1 MNKILGVRNAIL
13 SNINAYEFPVIID
26 NVKPFKFDSGFIHTL
41 PVTQNN
47 EYRSTALFS
56 EKISQEGI
64 FHIKLVEIYHNT
76 ISNFILIAQ
85 AYTDSN
91 FGGSLVIYPKDI
103 FKNMTNPKDCHIRT
117 KDTTASNKVYTN
129 YARAWLMNMLLNKC
143 NIQHNTVQAKEQ
155 LGLHMTD
162 PNAIL
167 GFSLDHEDSSFTP
180 IIGSSVIVSK
190 TNYIGEDLIMEI
202 SKLYESTNVNVIDFS
217 EIEFS
222 EEK

>member
-41 PVTQNN
+41 PVAQNN
-47 EYRSTALFS
+47 AYISTALFS

-91 FGGSLVIYPKDI
+91 LGGSLVIYPKDI
-103 FKNMTNPKDCHIRT
+103 FKNMKNPKDCHMRS
-117 KDTTASNKVYTN
+117 KDTAYNKVYTN

-143 NIQHNTVQAKEQ
+143 NIQHNTSQAKEQ

-167 GFSLDHEDSSFTP
+167 GFSLDHEDASFTP

-190 TNYIGEDLIMEI
+190 TNYIGDELIMEI
-202 SKLYESTNVNVIDFS
+202 SKLYESTNVNVVDFS

>member
-41 PVTQNN
+41 PVAQNN
-47 EYRSTALFS
+47 AYISTALFS

-103 FKNMTNPKDCHIRT
+103 FKNMKNPKDCHIRS
-117 KDTTASNKVYTN
+117 KDTAYNKVYTN

-143 NIQHNTVQAKEQ
+143 NIQHNTTQAKEQ

-167 GFSLDHEDSSFTP
+167 GFSLDHEDASFTP

-190 TNYIGEDLIMEI
+190 TKYIGDELIMEI
-202 SKLYESTNVNVIDFS
+202 LKLYESTNVNVVDFS
-217 EIEFS
+217 EIEFN

>member
-117 KDTTASNKVYTN
+117 KDTASSKVYTN

-143 NIQHNTVQAKEQ
+143 NIQHNTAQAKEQ

-167 GFSLDHEDSSFTP
+167 GFSLDHEDASFTP

-190 TNYIGEDLIMEI
+190 TNYIGDELIMEI
-202 SKLYESTNVNVIDFS
+202 SKLYESTNVNVVDFS

>member
-41 PVTQNN
+41 PVAQNN
-47 EYRSTALFS
+47 AYISTALFS
-56 EKISQEGI
+56 ETISQEGI
-64 FHIKLVEIYHNT
+64 FRIRLVEIYHNT

-91 FGGSLVIYPKDI
+91 LGGSLVIYPKDI
-103 FKNMTNPKDCHIRT
+103 FKNMKNPKDCHIRS
-117 KDTTASNKVYTN
+117 KDTAYNKVYTN

-143 NIQHNTVQAKEQ
+143 NIQHNTTQAKEQ

-167 GFSLDHEDSSFTP
+167 GFSLDHEDASFTP

-190 TNYIGEDLIMEI
+190 TNYIGNELIVEI
-202 SKLYESTNVNVIDFS
+202 SKLYESTNVNVVDFS

>member
-26 NVKPFKFDSGFIHTL
+26 NVKPFKFDPGFIHTL

-47 EYRSTALFS
+47 AYISTALFS

-103 FKNMTNPKDCHIRT
+103 FKNMTNPKDCHIRA
-117 KDTTASNKVYTN
+117 KDTASNKVYTN

-143 NIQHNTVQAKEQ
+143 NIQHNTAQAKEQ

-167 GFSLDHEDSSFTP
+167 GFSLDHEDASFTP

-190 TNYIGEDLIMEI
+190 TKYIGDELIMEI
-202 SKLYESTNVNVIDFS
+202 LKLYESTNVNVVDFS

>member
-26 NVKPFKFDSGFIHTL
+26 NVKPFKFDPGFIHTL

-47 EYRSTALFS
+47 AYISTALFS

-103 FKNMTNPKDCHIRT
+103 FKNMTNPKDCYIRA
-117 KDTTASNKVYTN
+117 KDTASNKVYTN

-143 NIQHNTVQAKEQ
+143 NIQHNTAQAKEQ

-167 GFSLDHEDSSFTP
+167 GFSLDHEDASFTP

-190 TNYIGEDLIMEI
+190 TKYIGDELIMEI
-202 SKLYESTNVNVIDFS
+202 LKLYESTNVNVVDFS

>member
-41 PVTQNN
+41 PVAQNN
-47 EYRSTALFS
+47 AYISTALFS

-103 FKNMTNPKDCHIRT
+103 FKNMTNPKDCHIRA
-117 KDTTASNKVYTN
+117 KDTASNKVYTN

-143 NIQHNTVQAKEQ
+143 NIQHNTAQAKEQ

-167 GFSLDHEDSSFTP
+167 GFSLDHEDASFTP

-190 TNYIGEDLIMEI
+190 TNYIGDELIMEI
-202 SKLYESTNVNVIDFS
+202 SKLYESTNVNVVDFS

>member
-85 AYTDSN
+85 AYTNSN

-103 FKNMTNPKDCHIRT
+103 FKNMKNPKDCHIRT
-117 KDTTASNKVYTN
+117 KDTASNKVYTN

-143 NIQHNTVQAKEQ
+143 NIQHNTAQAKEQ

-167 GFSLDHEDSSFTP
+167 GFSLDHEDASFTP

-190 TNYIGEDLIMEI
+190 TNYIGDELIMEI
-202 SKLYESTNVNVIDFS
+202 SKLYESSNVNVIDFS

>member
-47 EYRSTALFS
+47 EYISTALFS

-85 AYTDSN
+85 AGAASN
-91 FGGSLVIYPKDI
+91 SAGSLVIYPKDI
-103 FKNMTNPKDCHIRT
+103 FKNMKNPKDCHMRS
-117 KDTTASNKVYTN
+117 KDTAYNKVYTN

-143 NIQHNTVQAKEQ
+143 NIQHNTSQAKEQ

-167 GFSLDHEDSSFTP
+167 GFSLDHEDASFTP

-190 TNYIGEDLIMEI
+190 TNYIGDELIMEI
-202 SKLYESTNVNVIDFS
+202 SKLYESTNVNVVDFS

>member
-41 PVTQNN
+41 PVAQNN
-47 EYRSTALFS
+47 AYISTALFS

-103 FKNMTNPKDCHIRT
+103 FKNMKNPKDCHIRS
-117 KDTTASNKVYTN
+117 KDTAYNKVYTN

-143 NIQHNTVQAKEQ
+143 NIQHNTSQAKEQ

-167 GFSLDHEDSSFTP
+167 GFSLDHEDASFTP

-190 TNYIGEDLIMEI
+190 TKYIGDELIMEI
-202 SKLYESTNVNVIDFS
+202 LKLYESTNVNVVDFS

>member
-1 MNKILGVRNAIL
+1 MNKILGVKNAIL

-41 PVTQNN
+41 PVAQNN
-47 EYRSTALFS
+47 AYISTALFS

-103 FKNMTNPKDCHIRT
+103 FKNMTNPKDCHIRA
-117 KDTTASNKVYTN
+117 KDTASNKVYTN

-143 NIQHNTVQAKEQ
+143 NIQHNTTQAKEQ

-167 GFSLDHEDSSFTP
+167 GFSLDHEDASFTP

-190 TNYIGEDLIMEI
+190 TNYIGDELIMEI
-202 SKLYESTNVNVIDFS
+202 SKLYESTNVNVVDFS

>member
-41 PVTQNN
+41 PVAQNN
-47 EYRSTALFS
+47 AYISTALFS
-56 EKISQEGI
+56 ENISQEGI
-64 FHIKLVEIYHNT
+64 FRIRLVEIYHNT

-91 FGGSLVIYPKDI
+91 LGGSLVIYPKDI
-103 FKNMTNPKDCHIRT
+103 FKNMKNPKDCHIRS
-117 KDTTASNKVYTN
+117 KDTAYNKVYTN

-143 NIQHNTVQAKEQ
+143 NIQHNTTQAKEQ

-167 GFSLDHEDSSFTP
+167 GFSLDHEDASFTP

-190 TNYIGEDLIMEI
+190 TNYIGDELIMEI
-202 SKLYESTNVNVIDFS
+202 SKLYESTNVNVVDFS

>member
-41 PVTQNN
+41 PVAQNN
-47 EYRSTALFS
+47 AYRSTALFS

-103 FKNMTNPKDCHIRT
+103 FKNMKNPKDCHIRS
-117 KDTTASNKVYTN
+117 KDTAYNKVYTN

-143 NIQHNTVQAKEQ
+143 NIQHNTAQAKEQ

-167 GFSLDHEDSSFTP
+167 GFSLDHEDASFTP

-190 TNYIGEDLIMEI
+190 TNYIGDELIMEI
-202 SKLYESTNVNVIDFS
+202 SKLYESTNVNVVDFS

>member
-41 PVTQNN
+41 PVAQNN
-47 EYRSTALFS
+47 AYISTALFS

-103 FKNMTNPKDCHIRT
+103 FKNMKNPKDCHIRS
-117 KDTTASNKVYTN
+117 KDTAYNKVYTN

-143 NIQHNTVQAKEQ
+143 NIQHNTAQAKEQ

-167 GFSLDHEDSSFTP
+167 GFSLDHEDASFTP

-190 TNYIGEDLIMEI
+190 TKYIGDELIMEI
-202 SKLYESTNVNVIDFS
+202 LKLYESTNVNVVDFS
-217 EIEFS
+217 EIEFN

>member
-41 PVTQNN
+41 PVAQNN
-47 EYRSTALFS
+47 AYINTALFS
-56 EKISQEGI
+56 ENISQEGI
-64 FHIKLVEIYHNT
+64 FRIRLVEIYHNT

-91 FGGSLVIYPKDI
+91 LGGSLVIYPKDI
-103 FKNMTNPKDCHIRT
+103 FKNMKNPKDCHIRS
-117 KDTTASNKVYTN
+117 KDTAYNKVYTN

-143 NIQHNTVQAKEQ
+143 NIQHNTTQAKEQ

-167 GFSLDHEDSSFTP
+167 GFSLDHEDASFTP

-190 TNYIGEDLIMEI
+190 TNYIGDELIMEI
-202 SKLYESTNVNVIDFS
+202 SKLYESTNVNVVDFS

>member
-41 PVTQNN
+41 PVAQNN
-47 EYRSTALFS
+47 AYISTALFS

-103 FKNMTNPKDCHIRT
+103 FKNMTNPKDCHIRA
-117 KDTTASNKVYTN
+117 KDTASNKVYTN

-143 NIQHNTVQAKEQ
+143 NIQHNTTQAKEQ

-167 GFSLDHEDSSFTP
+167 GFSLDHEDASFTP

-190 TNYIGEDLIMEI
+190 TNYIGDELIMEI
-202 SKLYESTNVNVIDFS
+202 SKLYESTNVNVVDFS

>member
-41 PVTQNN
+41 PVAQNN
-47 EYRSTALFS
+47 AYIGTALFS

-85 AYTDSN
+85 AYTNSN

-103 FKNMTNPKDCHIRT
+103 FKNMTNPKDCHIRA
-117 KDTTASNKVYTN
+117 KDTASNKVYTN

-143 NIQHNTVQAKEQ
+143 NIQHNTAQAKEQ

-167 GFSLDHEDSSFTP
+167 GFSLDHEDASFTP

-190 TNYIGEDLIMEI
+190 TNYIGDELIMEI
-202 SKLYESTNVNVIDFS
+202 SKLYESTNVNVVDFS